1 MPNNKWKMS
10 EDDRALL
17 SEERAKADRAH
28 IAMILA
34 SKNVPD
40 RTRAA
45 QAPADP
51 APRPGPRRS

>member
-1 MPNNKWKMS
+1 MS

-28 IAMILA
+28 IATILA
-34 SKNVPD
+34 SKNVQD

-45 QAPADP
+45 QEPADP
-51 APRPGPRRS
+51 APLPRPRRS